1 MNLADETLAPGR
13 EKKAPASGPKLKDV
27 YPLYLAN
34 EAKQPNA
41 DLEVTDKFTG
51 KVAFRVAQAD
61 AATIDAGIAAAVA
74 ATEPMARMPAYERQN
89 VLQHC
94 VDRFKQRFDELAFAL
109 CVEAGKPIKDSEGE
123 VTRLIDTFRIAAEE
137 SVRLTGEVQP
147 LDISPRAKGY
157 MGIWKRV
164 PIGPCSFISPFNFPL
179 NLAAHKIAPAIAV
192 GCPFVMK
199 PASRTPLG
207 AIIMG
212 EVLAETNLPKGA
224 FSILPAHREGAD
236 LFTEDER
243 LKLLSF
249 TGSPGVGWEL
259 KAKAGKKKVVLEL
272 GGNAAVI
279 VDADAD
285 LDDAVERIIFGAF
298 YQSGQSC
305 IGVQRITAHESVYD
319 ALRDRLVTKTKTL
332 VAGDPHD
339 RSTFIGPMIDVKE
352 ATRLDGWIQEAVG
365 KGATLL
371 CGGRRDGAML
381 EATLL
386 EGVDRDTKVY
396 REEAFGP
403 VAILSKF
410 SDFREALAEVNDSKF
425 GLQAGIFTR
434 DLFKMFEAWERLEVG
449 GVVINDVP
457 SYRVDNMPYGGVK
470 DSGLGREGIR
480 FAMEDMTEIRN
491 LVIRRREEG
500 PPKKQTGE

>member
-1 MNLADETLAPGR
+1 MT
-13 EKKAPASGPKLKDV
+13 KLKDI
-27 YPLYLAN
+27 YPLYLNNKAEQTN
-34 EAKQPNA
+34 T
-41 DLEVTDKFTG
+41 DLAVTDKYSG
-51 KVAFRVAQAD
+51 EVAFRVALAD
-61 AATIDAGIAAAVA
+61 ATTINAGIAGAVA
-74 ATEPMARMPAYERQN
+74 AAEPMAHMASYERQN

-94 VDRFKQRFDELAFAL
+94 VDRFKERFDELAYAL
-109 CVEAGKPIKDSEGE
+109 CVEAGKPIKDAEGE
-123 VTRLIDTFRIAAEE
+123 VGRLIDTFRVAAEE
-137 SVRLTGEVQP
+137 SVRMTGEVQP

-157 MGIWKRV
+157 QGMWKRV

-212 EVLAETNLPKGA
+212 EVLAETDLPPGA
-224 FSILPAHREGAD
+224 FSILPASRDGAD
-236 LFTEDER
+236 LFTEDDR

-249 TGSPGVGWEL
+249 TGSPDVGWAL
-259 KAKAGKKKVVLEL
+259 KAKSGKKKVVLEL

-279 VDADAD
+279 IDHDAD
-285 LDDAVERIIFGAF
+285 LDDALERVIFGAF

-305 IGVQRITAHESVYD
+305 IGVQRIIIHADIYD
-319 ALRDRLVTKTKTL
+319 RFRDML
-332 VAGDPHD
+332 VARAGSLISGDPHD
-339 RSTFIGPMIDVKE
+339 RNTFIGPMIDVKE
-352 ATRLDGWIQEAVG
+352 AARLDGWIQEAVAG
-365 KGATLL
+365 GARLL
-371 CGGRRDGAML
+371 CGGKRDGAML

-386 EGVDRDTKVY
+386 ENVGRDTKAY

-403 VAILSKF
+403 LALLSKF
-410 SDFREALAEVNDSKF
+410 TDFNAALDEVNDSKF

-434 DLFKMFEAWERLEVG
+434 DIFKSLDAWDRLDVG

-491 LVIRRREEG
+491 LVIRRR
-500 PPKKQTGE
+500 T

>member
-1 MNLADETLAPGR
+1 MTQ
-13 EKKAPASGPKLKDV
+13 LKST
-27 YPLYLAN
+27 YPLYLNNKA
-34 EAKQPNA
+34 AQPNT
-41 DLEVTDKFTG
+41 DLAVTDKFTG
-51 KVAFRVAQAD
+51 EVAFRVAQAD
-61 AATIDAGIAAAVA
+61 PATILEGIAGAVRAA
-74 ATEPMARMPAYERQN
+74 EPMARMASYERQA
-89 VLQHC
+89 VLDHC
-94 VDRFKQRFDELAFAL
+94 VKRFRERFDELAYAL
-109 CVEAGKPIKDSEGE
+109 CVEAGKPIKDAEGE

-137 SVRLTGEVQP
+137 STRMTGEVQP
-147 LDISPRAKGY
+147 LDISPRARGY
-157 MGIWKRV
+157 QGIWKRV
-164 PIGPCSFISPFNFPL
+164 PVGPCSFISPFNFPL

-212 EVLAETNLPKGA
+212 EVLAETDLPEGA
-224 FSILPAHREGAD
+224 FSILPAHRDGAD
-236 LFTEDER
+236 LFTEDDR

-249 TGSPGVGWEL
+249 TGSPDVGWAL
-259 KAKAGKKKVVLEL
+259 KAKSGKKKVVLEL

-285 LDDAVERIIFGAF
+285 LDDALERIIFGAF

-305 IGVQRITAHESVYD
+305 IGVQRIIIHESIYD
-319 ALRDRLVTKTKTL
+319 RFRDLLVAKTRTL
-332 VAGDPHD
+332 VAGDPKD
-339 RSTFIGPMIDVKE
+339 RNTFIGPMISEGE
-352 ATRLDGWIQEAVG
+352 ARRLDGWIQGAVAA
-365 KGATLL
+365 GATLL
-371 CGGRRDGAML
+371 CGGKREGAML

-386 EGVDRDTKVY
+386 ENAPRGCDAVT
-396 REEAFGP
+396 EEAFGP
-403 VAILSKF
+403 LAILSKF
-410 SDFREALAEVNDSKF
+410 SDFDAALEEVNDSKF

-434 DLFKMFEAWERLEVG
+434 DLFKMFDAWDRLEVG

-491 LVIRRREEG
+491 LVIRRRL
-500 PPKKQTGE
+500 

>member
-1 MNLADETLAPGR
+1 MT
-13 EKKAPASGPKLKDV
+13 KLKDV
-27 YPLYLAN
+27 YPLYLNN
-34 EAKQPNA
+34 EAVQPNT
-41 DLEVTDKFTG
+41 DLEVTDKYTN
-51 KVAFRVAQAD
+51 KVAFRTAL
-61 AATIDAGIAAAVA
+61 ATPDVIEEAIAGAVA
-74 ATEPMARMPAYERQN
+74 ATGPMAAMASYERQN

-94 VDRFKQRFDELAFAL
+94 VDRFKERFDELAYSL
-109 CVEAGKPIKDSEGE
+109 CVEAGKPIKDAEGE
-123 VTRLIDTFRIAAEE
+123 TTRLIDTFRIAAEE
-137 SVRLTGEVQP
+137 SVRNYGEVQP
-147 LDISPRAKGY
+147 LDISARAKGY
-157 MGIWKRV
+157 MGMWKRV

-199 PASRTPLG
+199 PASKTPLG

-212 EVLAETNLPKGA
+212 EILAETDLPKGA
-224 FSILPAHREGAD
+224 FSILPASRDGAD
-236 LFTEDER
+236 LFTVDER

-249 TGSPGVGWEL
+249 TGSPGVGWDL
-259 KAKAGKKKVVLEL
+259 KTKAGKKKVILEL

-279 VDADAD
+279 VDHDAD
-285 LDDAVERIIFGAF
+285 LDDALERIVFGAF

-305 IGVQRITAHESVYD
+305 IGVQRIIIHESIYD
-319 ALRDRLVTKTKTL
+319 TFKDMLVSKTRSL
-332 VAGDPHD
+332 VSGDPKERD
-339 RSTFIGPMIDVKE
+339 TFIGPMISEGE
-352 ATRLDGWIQEAVG
+352 ATRLHGWIESAVEG
-365 KGATLL
+365 GATLL
-371 CGGRRDGAML
+371 CGGNRKGNML

-386 EGVDRDTKVY
+386 ENVDTDADAY

-403 VAILSKF
+403 LALLSKF
-410 SDFREALAEVNDSKF
+410 SDFGAALDEVNDSKF

-434 DLFKMFEAWERLEVG
+434 DLFKTLDAWDHLDVG

-491 LVIRRREEG
+491 LVIRRKPG
-500 PPKKQTGE
+500 

>member
-1 MNLADETLAPGR
+1 MPQLQP
-13 EKKAPASGPKLKDV
+13 V
-27 YPLYLAN
+27 YPLYLNN
-34 EAKQPNA
+34 EARQPNA
-41 DLEVTDKFTG
+41 DLEVTDKYTG
-51 KVAFRVAQAD
+51 EVAFRVAQAD
-61 AATIDAGIAAAVA
+61 AATIDEGIAGAVA
-74 ATEPMARMPAYERQN
+74 AAGPMARMPSYERQA

-94 VDRFKQRFDELAFAL
+94 VDRFKERYDELAYAL

-137 SVRLTGEVQP
+137 SVRMTGEVQP
-147 LDISPRAKGY
+147 LDISPRARGY
-157 MGIWKRV
+157 QGMWKRV

-212 EVLAETNLPKGA
+212 EVLAETDLPKGA

-249 TGSPGVGWEL
+249 TGSPAVGWKL

-279 VDADAD
+279 VDHDAD
-285 LDDAVERIIFGAF
+285 LKDALERVIFGAF

-305 IGVQRITAHESVYD
+305 IGVQRILIHRAVYTQF
-319 ALRDRLVTKTKTL
+319 REMLVARTKTL
-332 VAGDPHD
+332 VAGDPKD
-339 RSTFIGPMIDVKE
+339 RSTFIGPMISEGE
-352 ATRLDGWIQEAVG
+352 AKRLDGWIREAVAA
-365 KGATLL
+365 GAKLL
-371 CGGRRDGAML
+371 CGGKRDGAML

-386 EGVDRDTKVY
+386 EGVDRTTKLNV
-396 REEAFGP
+396 EEAFGP
-403 VAILSKF
+403 VAFLIPF
-410 SDFREALAEVNDSKF
+410 GTFGEALDIVNDSKF
-425 GLQAGIFTR
+425 GLQAGVFTR
-434 DLFKMFEAWERLEVG
+434 DLFQVLDAWDRLEVG
-449 GVVINDVP
+449 GVIVNDVP

-470 DSGLGREGIR
+470 ESGLGREGVR

-491 LVIRRREEG
+491 LVIRRRS
-500 PPKKQTGE
+500 